1 MIDKDKVKVAKEW
14 IELLA
19 KGINPTTGEVVKDDD
34 VINDVHISRCLFFVC
49 EILKEVESQKTPSEH
64 KARFAMSA
72 EEAAN
77 IPVEHPDGIANFVRR
92 INQNNP
98 SNMRPLSVKTV
109 IDWLKLKG
117 YMMEVVKN
125 DGHKTNHPTEKGTE
139 IGISIE
145 TQTNADGSFFT
156 RVVYGIPAQK
166 LILENIASIIS
177 CI

>member
-1 MIDKDKVKVAKEW
+1 MIDKEKVKVAKEW

-49 EILKEVESQKTPSEH
+49 EVLNEVESQRTPSEH
-64 KARFAMSA
+64 KARFAMTK
-72 EEAAN
+72 EEAAQ
-77 IPVEHPDGIANFVRR
+77 IPVDSPDGIANFVRR
-92 INQNNP
+92 INHNNP

-109 IDWLKLKG
+109 IDWLKLEG
-117 YMMEVVKN
+117 YMKEVVKS
-125 DGHKTNHPTEKGTE
+125 DGHKTNHPTEKGME
-139 IGISIE
+139 IGITIE

-166 LILENIASIIS
+166 LILDNISSIIS
-177 CI
+177 TI